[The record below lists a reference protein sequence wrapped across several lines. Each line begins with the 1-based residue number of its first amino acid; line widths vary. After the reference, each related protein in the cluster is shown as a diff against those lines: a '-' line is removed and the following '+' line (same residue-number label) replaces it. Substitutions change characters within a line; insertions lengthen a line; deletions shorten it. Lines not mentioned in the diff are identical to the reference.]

1 MDTIDLQAEY
11 TAATRYHEAYAHYYR
26 TKGWFACD
34 ATCARYKR
42 MTQKRKFEW
51 DAIRAEG
58 NARMSDAR
66 HVAGLWSEVG
76 VEEVKDSF
84 FRHFHSG
91 KSYAKRRSMWDAMF
105 MGIRSISRS
114 RGRDESMIEYSL
126 KLLVQVLINFSIGL
140 LMALVTFIWG
150 LWGII
155 RTYQPNPVT
164 GVVYFVTATCAAF
177 AFVSTYLFMIYGA
190 AAGGVYGMAKL
201 AEANLRLEN
210 GGGGGGRRNI
220 HGGNLGRSGG
230 MGGGGGGYDNNQ
242 QRPHN
247 E

>member
-1 MDTIDLQAEY
+1 MVEY
-11 TAATRYHEAYAHYYR
+11 
-26 TKGWFACD
+26 
-34 ATCARYKR
+34 
-42 MTQKRKFEW
+42 
-51 DAIRAEG
+51 
-58 NARMSDAR
+58 
-66 HVAGLWSEVG
+66 L
-76 VEEVKDSF
+76 
-84 FRHFHSG
+84 
-91 KSYAKRRSMWDAMF
+91 
-105 MGIRSISRS
+105 
-114 RGRDESMIEYSL
+114 L
-126 KLLVQVLINFSIGL
+126 KLLIQILINFSMGMI
-140 LMALVTFIWG
+140 MALITFIWG

-155 RTYQPNPVT
+155 RTYQPNPIT

-210 GGGGGGRRNI
+210 GGGGGGGRRNI

-230 MGGGGGGYDNNQ
+230 MGGGYTNQ